1 MSATASQ
8 EAGNQSLARRAVVFN
23 KEVEMT
29 RSEHVQWCKDR
40 ALEYLPTDPNQAFAS
55 MASDL
60 QKHPETEGHIG
71 VHLGM
76 MQMMT
81 GGLSDAASMRKFID
95 GFN

>member
-1 MSATASQ
+1 
-8 EAGNQSLARRAVVFN
+8 
-23 KEVEMT
+23 MT

-40 ALEYLPTDPNQAFAS
+40 AMALLPSDPQQAFAS

-71 VHLGM
+71 VQIGM

-81 GGLSDAASMRKFID
+81 GGLSDAPSMRKFIE

>member
-1 MSATASQ
+1 
-8 EAGNQSLARRAVVFN
+8 
-23 KEVEMT
+23 MT

-40 ALEYLPTDPNQAFAS
+40 AMKYLPADPNQAFVS

-60 QKHPETEGHIG
+60 QKHPETKGHIG
-71 VHLGM
+71 VQLGM

-81 GGLSDAASMRKFID
+81 GSLVDAASMRKFIE

>member
-1 MSATASQ
+1 
-8 EAGNQSLARRAVVFN
+8 
-23 KEVEMT
+23 MT

-40 ALEYLPTDPNQAFAS
+40 ALAYLPSDPNQAFAS

-60 QKHPETEGHIG
+60 QKHPETEGHIC
-71 VHLGM
+71 VQLGM

-81 GGLSDAASMRKFID
+81 GGLSDASSMRKFIE

>member
-1 MSATASQ
+1 
-8 EAGNQSLARRAVVFN
+8 
-23 KEVEMT
+23 MT
-29 RSEHVQWCKDR
+29 RTEHLQWCKDR
-40 ALEYLPTDPNQAFAS
+40 ALQYLPGTPEQAFAS

-71 VHLGM
+71 VQLGM

-81 GGLSDAASMRKFID
+81 GMLKDHESMRRFIE